1 MIRRLLSTAVRA
13 PEPPQPS
20 WNKRR
25 KLGPTMCAG
34 VVSPP
39 RPVPPHI
46 RLPPLK
52 TGGNEKATSSSYAN
66 HEGKIEI
73 KNQGEMASM
82 RAAGRLAR
90 RILDLAGSLAQPGA
104 SRPFSLCPLYR
115 RIGDAFLMATL
126 GWYGFGLGTTTD
138 AIDAVVHDATIAAG
152 AYPSPLGYRGFP
164 KSVSTSVNEVLFHG
178 IPDDRPLENGDIVNI
193 DVTVYLDGHH
203 GDCSRT
209 FLVGDVDLD
218 ARRLVEANEECLSQV
233 ISQLRPGMDLRFIG
247 EFIED
252 YANRTGFNIFPDL
265 AGHGIGREFHAY
277 PPILHF
283 HILPPFLLAST
294 SSFWLCCP

>member
-1 MIRRLLSTAVRA
+1 MGALFFFSMTRRRLLSTARA

-90 RILDLAGSLAQPGA
+90 RILDLAGSLAQPG
-104 SRPFSLCPLYR
+104 
-115 RIGDAFLMATL
+115 
-126 GWYGFGLGTTTD
+126 TTTD

-152 AYPSPLGYRGFP
+152 AYPSPLGYRG
-164 KSVSTSVNEVLFHG
+164 
-178 IPDDRPLENGDIVNI
+178 IPSAWTNAG
-193 DVTVYLDGHH
+193 
-203 GDCSRT
+203 SR
-209 FLVGDVDLD
+209 
-218 ARRLVEANEECLSQV
+218 
-233 ISQLRPGMDLRFIG
+233 
-247 EFIED
+247 
-252 YANRTGFNIFPDL
+252 NR
-265 AGHGIGREFHAY
+265 
-277 PPILHF
+277 
-283 HILPPFLLAST
+283 
-294 SSFWLCCP
+294 